1 MLTTAPKGTKDIMP
15 DQIYKWHYVEKKF
28 RDIAERYGYSEIRT
42 PVFEHTELFT
52 RSVGDTTDIVQKE
65 MYTFTDLGNR
75 SITLRPEGTASAVRA
90 FLEHKVYANPQPTK
104 LYYET
109 ACYRYE
115 KPQSGRLREF
125 HQFGVEVFGAESMLA
140 DAEIISLASE
150 FLKECGIDDLKL
162 KINSVGCPVC
172 REKYKNALKDYFRP
186 HLADLC
192 DTCKDRFERNPMR
205 IIDCKSPQDKELAL
219 GAPSIL
225 DYLCDD
231 CKASFEE
238 LKENLDALGIDY
250 EIDPTIVRG
259 LDYYTKTAFEFVTEK
274 IGAQG
279 TVCGGGRYDN
289 LMYEIGEQDVPGVGF
304 GLGIE
309 RLLLLMENI
318 GVEIPEPEA
327 MDALIVV
334 LGEDARTMG
343 LKITNELR
351 EKGLKVEMD
360 LMERNIKGQMK
371 HADRLGVRY
380 AVVIGDDEILNGEA
394 QVRDMRISEQ
404 MSVPFSKLYEKLS
417 K

>member
-1 MLTTAPKGTKDIMP
+1 
-15 DQIYKWHYVEKKF
+15 
-28 RDIAERYGYSEIRT
+28 
-42 PVFEHTELFT
+42 
-52 RSVGDTTDIVQKE
+52 